1 MSYRLDLP
9 ASMSSIHNVFHISML
24 KKHLHDEEQQRVLDA
39 PEIKIQENLTT
50 IEIPVCILAREDKR
64 LRNKVIPL
72 VKVQWN
78 RSGVEEASWER
89 EEDMRRDYPH
99 LFEQVKPI

>member
-9 ASMSSIHNVFHISML
+9 ASMSSIHNVFHVSML
-24 KKHLHDEEQQRVLDA
+24 KKHLHDEEQQQVLDA
-39 PEIKIQENLTT
+39 PEIELQEDLTT
-50 IEIPVCILAREDKR
+50 VEIPVRVLAREDKG

-78 RSGVEEASWER
+78 
-89 EEDMRRDYPH
+89 
-99 LFEQVKPI
+99 

>member
-1 MSYRLDLP
+1 M
-9 ASMSSIHNVFHISML
+9 
-24 KKHLHDEEQQRVLDA
+24 LDA
-39 PEIKIQENLTT
+39 PEIELRDDLST
-50 IEIPVCILAREDKR
+50 IEIPVAILTREDKR

-78 RSGVEEASWER
+78 RSGLEEASWER